1 MIEKEL
7 NGHVEELTKSKSKI
21 NICDWDRGCG
31 KSTTMFEFIN
41 RKCLNEKCN
50 ILLLYDKNISIM
62 INKINNYYTE
72 CKYLKNIN
80 KFIMNR
86 NDGKVKY
93 FNGSNI
99 DIKTFNADFIRGM
112 NIKYDYIIIDDNY
125 SYKNLFLIK
134 DLEINIKPTTQ
145 FIFTLSSNDRP
156 DINIIKY
163 NKDDN
168 INEETFKKE
177 TLSKLINEYNTLPN
191 NKTTTMTRLNI
202 LNMIKI
208 IKEL

>member
-1 MIEKEL
+1 MIKKEL
-7 NGHVEELTKSKSKI
+7 IECVEKLMKSKSKI
-21 NICDWDRGCG
+21 NICDWDRGSG
-31 KSTTMFEFIN
+31 KSIAMFEFIN

-50 ILLLYDKNISIM
+50 ILLLYDNNISIM
-62 INKINNYYTE
+62 INKIKNYYTE
-72 CKYLKNIN
+72 YKYLKNIN

-86 NDGKVKY
+86 NDVKVKY

-99 DIKTFNADFIRGM
+99 DIKSFNTDFIGTD
-112 NIKYDYIIIDDNY
+112 IKYDYIIIDDNY
-125 SYKNLFLIK
+125 NYKNLFLIK
-134 DLEINIKPTTQ
+134 KIEINIKPTTQ

-191 NKTTTMTRLNI
+191 NKTTTMTRLNV

-208 IKEL
+208 INEL